1 MKFCLIINNVLS
13 NLFYEVNNEKI
24 VYIYV
29 NGLWNVLVK
38 MRSFVGMVL
47 MFWYFIIYKKVIKF
61 DFWGF

>member
-38 MRSFVGMVL
+38 MRSFVGKVL
-47 MFWYFIIYKKVIKF
+47 MFWYFIIYKKL
-61 DFWGF
+61 

>member
-47 MFWYFIIYKKVIKF
+47 MFWYLIIYKKVIKF

>member
-29 NGLWNVLVK
+29 IGLWNVLVK

>member
-29 NGLWNVLVK
+29 IGLWNVLVK

-47 MFWYFIIYKKVIKF
+47 MFWYLIIYKKVIKF

>member
-1 MKFCLIINNVLS
+1 MKFCWIINNVLS

-29 NGLWNVLVK
+29 IGLWNVLVK